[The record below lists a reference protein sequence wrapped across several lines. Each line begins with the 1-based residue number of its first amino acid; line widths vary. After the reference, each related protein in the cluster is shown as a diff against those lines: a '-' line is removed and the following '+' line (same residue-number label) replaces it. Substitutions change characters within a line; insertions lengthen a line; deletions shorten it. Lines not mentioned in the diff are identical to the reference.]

1 MPSDHVELR
10 QEDTRV
16 PAHTMNQ
23 DTRPL
28 GAKTMALTQARVS
41 EEEGT

>member
-1 MPSDHVELR
+1 MPSVHLELR

-28 GAKTMALTQARVS
+28 GAKTMDLTQARVS
-41 EEEGT
+41 EGGGT